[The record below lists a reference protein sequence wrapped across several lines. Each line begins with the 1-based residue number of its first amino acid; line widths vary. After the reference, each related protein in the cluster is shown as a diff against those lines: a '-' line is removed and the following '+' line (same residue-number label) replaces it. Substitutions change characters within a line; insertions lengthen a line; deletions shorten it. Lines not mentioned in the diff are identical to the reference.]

1 MIIGIYGFQDS
12 GKTLLVEGLV
22 EALVGRGYRVASVKH
37 TSDAKSIDSEGK
49 DTWRHWRAGSDP
61 VAFMSPVETCVIR
74 HSRTSEE
81 ELVQLMLREFGPDV
95 LVIEG
100 NKEGDYPKVRMGDVP
115 KRRGTVL
122 SNPSLKAL
130 LAYVEREVAVER
142 TRRQLAGL
150 DCGKCGLDCDRLA
163 RAIVEKKRKV
173 SDCKESTDLK
183 IEVLVGGRKLVT
195 GKFVSEIVDS
205 TVRGMLSSM
214 RGYRPGEEVVIR
226 LSAKGTKARKGKKS
240 A

>member
-12 GKTLLVEGLV
+12 GKTLLIEDLV
-22 EALVGRGYRVASVKH
+22 KALVGSGYRVASVKH

-49 DTWRHWRAGSDP
+49 DTWRHSKAGSDP
-61 VAFMSPVETCVIR
+61 VAFMSSVETSIIR

-81 ELVQLMLREFGPDV
+81 DLVRLMLREFQPDI

-122 SNPSLKAL
+122 SNPTLKKL

-142 TRRQLAGL
+142 VRRKLAGL

-163 RAIVEKKRKV
+163 RAVVDKKRKV
-173 SDCKESTDLK
+173 SDCKELTDVEV
-183 IEVLVGGRKLVT
+183 EVLVGGRKVAT
-195 GKFVSEIVDS
+195 GRFVSEIVDS

-214 RGYRPGEEVVIR
+214 KGYGPGEEVVIR
-226 LSAKGTKARKGKKS
+226 LSAKGKNARKRRQD